1 MPVKTAE
8 IYVNKDKEEM
18 LIERLTHEVDK
29 AIRDSN
35 IRTGIATVF
44 VGCTTASIS
53 TMEFTPEGIKDIKV
67 VLEKI
72 APVGIDYMHH
82 KTVGDSDGVG
92 ADYNGASH
100 IRSTFMGPSV
110 TVPFKDHRL
119 MLDKGIDIVLMDFDM
134 IKRKRKVI
142 IQLIGE

>member
-8 IYVNKDKEEM
+8 IYVNKEKEEM
-18 LIERLTHEVDK
+18 LIERVTHEVEK
-29 AIRDSN
+29 AIQNSSMTN
-35 IRTGIATVF
+35 GIATVF

-53 TMEFTPEGIKDIKV
+53 TMEYSPSGIKGLKGA
-67 VLEKI
+67 LERI
-72 APVGIDYMHH
+72 APTTIGYEHH

-100 IRSTFMGPSV
+100 VRSTFLGPSV
-110 TVPFKDHRL
+110 TVPFRDRRL
-119 MLDKGIDIVLMDFDM
+119 MIDKGIDIVLLDFDM

-142 IQLIGE
+142 IQIIGE